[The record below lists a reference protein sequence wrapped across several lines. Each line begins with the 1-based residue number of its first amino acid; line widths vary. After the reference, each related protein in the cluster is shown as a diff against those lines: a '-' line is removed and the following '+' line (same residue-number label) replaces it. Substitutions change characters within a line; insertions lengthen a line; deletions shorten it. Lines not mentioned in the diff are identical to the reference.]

1 MKLSIR
7 CRAGGAWSMACMH
20 LPPRLKEPRDMSK
33 QQRSGREKEAAFPHA
48 ALPAQVAAVI
58 AAIETDIIRGRILP
72 RTRLI
77 EDHLMEDYEAKRH
90 VVRAALTELQRLG
103 VVVKPPHLGA
113 RIRRFDA
120 QSLQDL
126 YHLRSVLHAAAV
138 QAMQLPVPPERLEP
152 VAHAAHEHALAVES
166 GDLIAIHR
174 TNMAFHR
181 LFYGLCDNPYLEES
195 IRLHDWLSFPAR
207 AYAIADQEALVVA
220 RQEHALMVEA
230 LEAGDRNL
238 LCDLALRHMGRARQ
252 IYAERYL
259 LR

>member
-1 MKLSIR
+1 MLS
-7 CRAGGAWSMACMH
+7 
-20 LPPRLKEPRDMSK
+20 RLKEPRDMSK
-33 QQRSGREKEAAFPHA
+33 PQQPGREKEAAFPRA
-48 ALPAQVAAVI
+48 ALPPQVAAVI
-58 AAIETDIIRGRILP
+58 AAIETDVIRGRILP

-138 QAMQLPVPPERLEP
+138 QAMCLPVLPERLEP
-152 VAHAAHEHALAVES
+152 VSQAAQAHALAVES

-207 AYAIADQEALVVA
+207 AYAIADRDALSAA
-220 RQEHALMVEA
+220 REEHAQMVAA
-230 LEAGDRNL
+230 LQAGDRAIL
-238 LCDLALRHMGRARQ
+238 HDLALRHMDRARQ
-252 IYAERYL
+252 IYSDRYL
-259 LR
+259 MR